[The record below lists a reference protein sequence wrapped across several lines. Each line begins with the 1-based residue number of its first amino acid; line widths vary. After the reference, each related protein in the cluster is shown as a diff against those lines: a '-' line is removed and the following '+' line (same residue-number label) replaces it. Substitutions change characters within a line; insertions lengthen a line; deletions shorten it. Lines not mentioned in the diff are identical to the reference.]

1 MHFSIPAVFA
11 CVKES
16 LQTATACKKCLA
28 SLACCVTDSC
38 SFCECR
44 STPTTRSL
52 KDPKDNLVALKR
64 SRHWENFLFQLREP
78 APVHRPHLVSDPYR
92 AALALPTP
100 GWRLWSRDPFVCV
113 VCVHCRCPRHP
124 SPCCIPPVPLCLHG
138 HPGVQGLWWEEG
150 LQVGRLPA
158 KVPHYFCEAVSKDLF
173 QHVLALPWLP
183 AWWKMG
189 PDARPWRWR

>member
-44 STPTTRSL
+44 SVLTTRSL
-52 KDPKDNLVALKR
+52 KDPKDNLAALKR
-64 SRHWENFLFQLREP
+64 SRHLENFLFQLREP
-78 APVHRPHLVSDPYR
+78 APVHRPHLVSDPCR

-100 GWRLWSRDPFVCV
+100 G
-113 VCVHCRCPRHP
+113 
-124 SPCCIPPVPLCLHG
+124 
-138 HPGVQGLWWEEG
+138 
-150 LQVGRLPA
+150 
-158 KVPHYFCEAVSKDLF
+158 
-173 QHVLALPWLP
+173 
-183 AWWKMG
+183 
-189 PDARPWRWR
+189 

>member
-64 SRHWENFLFQLREP
+64 SRH
-78 APVHRPHLVSDPYR
+78 
-92 AALALPTP
+92 
-100 GWRLWSRDPFVCV
+100 
-113 VCVHCRCPRHP
+113 
-124 SPCCIPPVPLCLHG
+124 
-138 HPGVQGLWWEEG
+138 
-150 LQVGRLPA
+150 
-158 KVPHYFCEAVSKDLF
+158 
-173 QHVLALPWLP
+173 
-183 AWWKMG
+183 
-189 PDARPWRWR
+189 